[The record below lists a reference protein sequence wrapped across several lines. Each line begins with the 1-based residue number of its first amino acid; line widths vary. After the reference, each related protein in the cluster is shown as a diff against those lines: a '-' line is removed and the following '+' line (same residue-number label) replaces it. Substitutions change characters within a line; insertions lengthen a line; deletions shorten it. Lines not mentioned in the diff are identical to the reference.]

1 MYRAV
6 DCLGFAG
13 GFTLGTV
20 RAGFELVGKR
30 ELPGGFGMPNCEGN
44 RHLLGHNWVGQAS
57 APEDWE
63 PVDAQLVFGNPPCS
77 GFSVMTA
84 QAHRGMDAKV
94 NHCMH
99 AFAGYASRVRPLI
112 AIFESV
118 RPAYKMGREL
128 MQKLRADLE
137 ANTGDQYTL
146 YHVMH
151 NAYELGGVAIRPR
164 YFWVASR
171 VPFGVEF
178 PVLPNPDLHARDAW
192 ADLEGLGL
200 TWQRQP
206 YRRPPTEWSK
216 DRRNDDGAVD
226 GHVNRIGT
234 GERRV
239 YDLMEAA
246 NELGGWPPR
255 WDMSRMARHV
265 YETVGKLPPSWDY
278 KLDRLIAKNF
288 DTGFTTTY
296 RWDNDRPGRVIVG
309 GALSL
314 IIHPTEDR
322 YITHREAAR
331 VMGFPDDWLITP
343 MRNYSGLRET
353 WGKGISVMC
362 GEWIAGWARAALD
375 GNPGAI
381 TGEPVGDREYLIEKP
396 KPKPLGKLVHKIR
409 SPQEV
414 MT

>member
-13 GFTLGTV
+13 GFTLGV
-20 RAGFELVGKR
+20 VQAGFELVGKR
-30 ELPGGFGMPNCEGN
+30 ELPGGFGVPNCEAN
-44 RHLLGHNWVGQAS
+44 RHLLGNDWRSEVS
-57 APEDWE
+57 APEDWSATTAE
-63 PVDAQLVFGNPPCS
+63 LVFGNPPCS

-84 QAHRGMDAKV
+84 QEHRGMDAKV

-99 AFAGYASRVRPLI
+99 AFAGYASRVRPPI

-137 ANTGDQYTL
+137 ANTGDEYTL

-171 VPFGVEF
+171 IPFGVEF
-178 PVLPNPDLHARDAW
+178 PVLPNPELHVRDAW
-192 ADLEGLGL
+192 QDLEGLGL
-200 TWQRQP
+200 TWQHQP
-206 YRRPPTEWSK
+206 YRRPATEWS
-216 DRRNDDGAVD
+216 DVLRNGDTVVD
-226 GHVNRIGT
+226 GHVNRIGL

-239 YDLMEAA
+239 YDLMEASR
-246 NELGGWPPR
+246 ELGGWPPG
-255 WDMSRMARHV
+255 WDMSKLARHV
-265 YETVGKLPPSWDY
+265 YQSTGKLPTSWDY

-296 RWDNDRPGRVIVG
+296 RWHYDRPGRVIVG

-314 IIHPTEDR
+314 VLHPSEER

-331 VMGFPDDWLITP
+331 IMGFPDAWRIAPLRGYT
-343 MRNYSGLRET
+343 GLRET
-353 WGKGISVMC
+353 WGKGISVPC
-362 GEWIAGWARAALD
+362 GRWIGSWARNALD
-375 GNPGAI
+375 GNPGTI
-381 TGEPVGDREYLIEKP
+381 TGEPVGDREFLIMKP
-396 KPKPLGKLVHKIR
+396 KTGVKHVHKIR